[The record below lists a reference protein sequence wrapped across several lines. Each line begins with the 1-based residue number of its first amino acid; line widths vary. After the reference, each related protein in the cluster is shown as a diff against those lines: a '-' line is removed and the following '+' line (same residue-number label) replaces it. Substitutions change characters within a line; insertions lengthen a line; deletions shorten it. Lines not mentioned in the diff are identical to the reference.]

1 MAAYLTA
8 KFSLP
13 SSSIPIGCLVAFERL
28 GVGQRFAKPTFR
40 PGESYNWQTD
50 STAFVQEPLPAW
62 SNSCFPREFLSQHTL
77 PVLVSPGAKRSHRL
91 TQLPSKWR
99 DGILDAIDE
108 PQIEAFKIWALRCGG
123 RKRSGKRTPVTETTV
138 NRYLA
143 TRARPCGTPIAN

>member
-1 MAAYLTA
+1 M
-8 KFSLP
+8 
-13 SSSIPIGCLVAFERL
+13 IGVFAEFTEFVEIKCLAAFERL

-50 STAFVQEPLPAW
+50 STAFVQKPLPAW

-99 DGILDAIDE
+99 DGILHFRRNLLVVL
-108 PQIEAFKIWALRCGG
+108 PHQ
-123 RKRSGKRTPVTETTV
+123 
-138 NRYLA
+138 
-143 TRARPCGTPIAN
+143 